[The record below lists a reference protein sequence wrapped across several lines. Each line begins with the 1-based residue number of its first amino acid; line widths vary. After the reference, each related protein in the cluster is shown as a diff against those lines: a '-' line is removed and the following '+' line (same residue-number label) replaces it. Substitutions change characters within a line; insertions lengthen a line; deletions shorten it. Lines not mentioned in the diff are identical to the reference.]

1 MRALRR
7 SPLVRIAVLGLAV
20 LFAHTV
26 RANTQPIF
34 AGRPPSP
41 GKVTV
46 AQPDPQKKPLLGSR
60 QIVRPGRHSHARN
73 RFGGSLDFACAQPAS
88 LLCAYSLATVN
99 LERSTVSVTPQRRL
113 FDLRI

>member
-26 RANTQPIF
+26 RADTQPIIPIC
-34 AGRPPSP
+34 PPRP
-41 GKVTV
+41 GKVAV
-46 AQPDPQKKPLLGSR
+46 AQPDPQKKPLLGTR
-60 QIVRPGRHSHARN
+60 QIVRPGRHSHAHDW
-73 RFGGSLDFACAQPAS
+73 FDGSLDLACAHAAS
-88 LLCAYSLATVN
+88 LLATHRLGKIGCAC
-99 LERSTVSVTPQRRL
+99 STVSVVPQRRL